1 MLSLS
6 QDDSY
11 LAATNEQNLYIA
23 FEEHQVAVYSNV
35 AEVLTRIRRNFG
47 QMLALE
53 PKNIIGQLQ
62 VSRKNGEYYLL
73 GGSEGNT
80 RNSTLDDVLCSVKYE
95 AIVALIKAR
104 PDLLWLHAGAAA
116 DQGSA
121 IVISGCSGRGKS
133 TLVTSLC
140 TRGWSYLSDDVLPL
154 NLNSGKVIP
163 FPRTPEV
170 RENIGRELPPEQIQ
184 QLKQIEFKLKPEAV
198 CKQAMP
204 IKALVFPTYS
214 LHSPTQILPYSPA
227 TAALELLQNCINFT
241 DHKQIAVRH
250 VCELVK
256 HLPTFRLFY
265 SDSNLAAETI
275 IDALDN
281 VSCLTL

>member
-1 MLSLS
+1 MLSLHK
-6 QDDSY
+6 DDSFS
-11 LAATNEQNLYIA
+11 TTINQQTLYIA
-23 FEEHQVAVYSNV
+23 FEEHQVAVHSNV
-35 AEVLTRIRRNFG
+35 TEVLARVRQSFRE
-47 QMLALE
+47 MLALE
-53 PKNIIGQLQ
+53 PKKIVGQLE
-62 VSRKNGEYYLL
+62 VSWKNGEYYLL
-73 GGSEGNT
+73 GGSEGST
-80 RNSTLDDVLCSVKYE
+80 RNSTLDDVLCSLKYE
-95 AIVALIKAR
+95 AIMGLIKAR
-104 PDLLWLHAGAAA
+104 PELLWLHAGAAA
-116 DQGSA
+116 YQGSA

-140 TRGWSYLSDDVLPL
+140 TRGWRYLSDDVLPL

-184 QLKQIEFKLKPEAV
+184 ELKQTELELKPEIV
-198 CKQAMP
+198 CKEAMP

-214 LHSPTQILPYSPA
+214 LYSPTQILPYSPA
-227 TAALELLQNCINFT
+227 TAALELLQNCINFV

-256 HLPTFRLFY
+256 HLPTFRLSY

-275 IDALDN
+275 IDTLDN
-281 VSCLTL
+281 VS